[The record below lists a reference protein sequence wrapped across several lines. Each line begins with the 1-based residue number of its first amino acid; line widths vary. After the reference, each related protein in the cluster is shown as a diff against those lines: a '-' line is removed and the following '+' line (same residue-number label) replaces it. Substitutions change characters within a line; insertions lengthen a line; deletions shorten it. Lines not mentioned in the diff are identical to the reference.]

1 MTLLLLAWLV
11 AVATTVGGGV
21 KSAVGRESGMEDIG
35 RENICCSCSR
45 LTSLKSPEDEDLG
58 CALAVVRVEIRVLSR
73 GMVELETEKERERK
87 RERRRENSLPSTS
100 RGVTNY
106 IIITSDLQQH
116 KCTNIPG
123 SGTKFA

>member
-21 KSAVGRESGMEDIG
+21 KSAVGRERGMEDIG

-73 GMVELETEKERERK
+73 GMVELEREKRK
-87 RERRRENSLPSTS
+87 RAHHR
-100 RGVTNY
+100 
-106 IIITSDLQQH
+106 QQVE
-116 KCTNIPG
+116 G
-123 SGTKFA
+123 